1 MPKRRTRRGITAMR
15 MPRPTAIT
23 SAKRRPSPNA
33 AHPTVANPRP
43 ARIEEGV
50 LMTTPPLDPVPP
62 PTAAA
67 GALHRRLARPFVRI
81 GRRLLLALR
90 EARPA
95 VQLIFLLRLVSAAV
109 LSGVLTRSHLLGVAA
124 GALIWECAVVFVY
137 LYNGVADVTEDSV
150 NRTGRPV
157 ASGELPRASAAA
169 MALGAGAVAVL
180 GGVVDRPLLLP
191 VIGLLILGYLYSGPP
206 FRLKRFPSYAFL
218 VAALGGL
225 LTYYAGVAA
234 AGRSSPPV
242 AVLVLAGFMSVWMG
256 AVGTTT
262 KDLSDVAGDAAAGR
276 RSLPIRLGERR
287 VRAGVA
293 VLAPAL
299 GVAFVLTCL
308 TLAVDGELGHRPYL
322 EVLPAACVVLIGAIM
337 LAAAVLTPIETA
349 DRHRQRRP
357 YRIFMTTQLGAH
369 TTVLLAAA
377 ILTMLRI

>member
-1 MPKRRTRRGITAMR
+1 
-15 MPRPTAIT
+15 
-23 SAKRRPSPNA
+23 
-33 AHPTVANPRP
+33 
-43 ARIEEGV
+43 
-50 LMTTPPLDPVPP
+50 
-62 PTAAA
+62 
-67 GALHRRLARPFVRI
+67 
-81 GRRLLLALR
+81 
-90 EARPA
+90 
-95 VQLIFLLRLVSAAV
+95 
-109 LSGVLTRSHLLGVAA
+109 
-124 GALIWECAVVFVY
+124 
-137 LYNGVADVTEDSV
+137 
-150 NRTGRPV
+150 
-157 ASGELPRASAAA
+157 
-169 MALGAGAVAVL
+169 MAFGAGAVAVL

-225 LTYYAGVAA
+225 LTYYAGAAA
-234 AGRSSPPV
+234 AGRSSPPM

-287 VRAGVA
+287 VRTGVA
-293 VLAPAL
+293 ALAPAL

-308 TLAVDGELGHRPYL
+308 KLAVDGELGHRQYL

-337 LAAAVLTPIETA
+337 LAAAVLTPIGAA

-357 YRIFMTTQLGAH
+357 YRIFMTTQLAAH

-377 ILTMLRI
+377 ILTTHRI